1 MAILESLSILLG
13 VNADTKELKNFNQ
26 GLQTVNKGLKALTG
40 VATIATG
47 GIFALSKSS
56 AASADIIGK
65 TASKISLNTDELQ
78 QYIYASEQAGG
89 SQESFISSFT
99 NLESK
104 MQEASMGTGSAI
116 QAFKM
121 MGISLTDSNGMMKDT
136 TDVMS
141 EVSDAFASIDDAGLK
156 KNLAG
161 QLGLDSSMITMLQDG
176 SGSIE
181 AMKKQAVELGAVK
194 SPQMIKDSAD
204 FGDNMDNTTKVFE
217 GLSNMLTSKFIPIFS
232 NLMKKFND
240 WYMANKKVIQQR
252 LGVFIKSL
260 TKFVMGFLT
269 IIKNL
274 VVWVDNVAQSF
285 GGWEKVLK
293 YVGIALGAFAL
304 FKVGQS
310 ITALFSILK
319 LGAAGFKLFG
329 NEALMAQVKAMLIPI
344 AIGALVGFLALL
356 YNDFKVWTEGG
367 QSLFGDYFQK
377 IADMFNNF
385 SSNFPIMGAI
395 IKAVFN
401 IIKSI
406 FSGFSSFIGNIWDLI
421 TGKISFNEF
430 LNKQLALI
438 SPIIESIKSI
448 FSGFSSFIGNIWDLI
463 TGKISFDEFLNKQ
476 LALISPI
483 TDGIK
488 AIFGGLEKSFG
499 ATWDLITGKISF
511 DEFLN
516 KQLALI
522 APIIDKIKSFFS
534 DIFGG
539 DAIDKQINNIR
550 TIFKDFMKSV
560 LDPFNAAKEK
570 LSSGLSSIGNFL
582 GFGGS
587 DETTE
592 PSPVAQV
599 ANHQTT
605 SNTVSSSNT
614 KTDISI
620 PITIN
625 GNMDQSTTDGLMEAL
640 RKTAN
645 NISSRIH

>member
-1 MAILESLSILLG
+1 VGKSILESLSIILG
-13 VNADTKELKNFNQ
+13 VDADTKDLKRFEEGVN
-26 GLQTVNKGLKALTG
+26 TVKSGLKALTG

-56 AASADIIGK
+56 ADAADVIGK

-141 EVSDAFASIDDAGLK
+141 EVSDAFASINDAGLK

-176 SGSIE
+176 SSSIE
-181 AMKKQAVELGAVK
+181 AMKKQAVELGAIK

-217 GLSNMLTSKFIPIFS
+217 GLSNMLTSKFIPVFS

-240 WYMANKKVIQQR
+240 WYMVNKKVIHQR
-252 LGVFIKSL
+252 LGVFIESL
-260 TKFVMGFLT
+260 TKFIMGFIT
-269 IIKNL
+269 
-274 VVWVDNVAQSF
+274 VVKELITWIDNIAQSF
-285 GGWEKVLK
+285 GGWEKILK
-293 YVGIALGAFAL
+293 IVGFALGGLAL

-310 ITALFSILK
+310 LTALFSVLK
-319 LGAAGFKLFG
+319 LAATGFKLFG
-329 NEALMAQVKAMLIPI
+329 NEALMAQVKAMLIPL
-344 AIGALVGFLALL
+344 AIGALIAGLILL
-356 YNDFKVWTEGG
+356 YQDFKVWTEGG
-367 QSLFGDYFQK
+367 KSLFGDYFQK
-377 IADMFNNF
+377 IADMFDNF
-385 SSNFPIMGAI
+385 SKKFPIISAI
-395 IKAVFN
+395 ISTVFN
-401 IIKSI
+401 KIKSI
-406 FSGFSSFIGNIWDLI
+406 FSGFSYFIGNIWDLI
-421 TGKISFNEF
+421 TGKISFDTFLNKQLALISPIIKSIKSIFSGLEKSFGATWDLITGKISFDTF

-448 FSGFSSFIGNIWDLI
+448 FS
-463 TGKISFDEFLNKQ
+463 
-476 LALISPI
+476 
-483 TDGIK
+483 
-488 AIFGGLEKSFG
+488 
-499 ATWDLITGKISF
+499 
-511 DEFLN
+511 
-516 KQLALI
+516 
-522 APIIDKIKSFFS
+522 
-534 DIFGG
+534 DIFGKG
-539 DAIDKQINNIR
+539 TIKKQIDSLKAM
-550 TIFKDFMKSV
+550 FKNFMDTV
-560 LDPFNAAKEK
+560 MGPFNKAKEALNK
-570 LSSGLSSIGNFL
+570 GLDAVTAPLENVKNTLSNGFDNTLDFF

-587 DETTE
+587 DKTTE
-592 PSPVAQV
+592 PSPISQV

-605 SNTVSSSNT
+605 SNTVSSSNV

-620 PITIN
+620 PVTVH
-625 GNMDQSTTDGLMEAL
+625 GNMDQQTTNSLVDAL
-640 RKTAN
+640 RTAGN
-645 NISSRIH
+645 NIASRVF